1 MRYYNYRFVWM
12 PLLLIVT
19 LLGCKEKLPN
29 NTGNYTDQIRLNQI
43 GYYPKAIKRAV
54 IVDAGNLDKFSL
66 VDTKA
71 DKVVYS
77 GNLTDTQNWELAG
90 EKVQIAEFSDVTAE
104 GEYVLYVEDLGYSYP
119 FKIKENVLQDVFL
132 GSIKGMYYQR
142 VGMPLEKK
150 YAGKWHRP
158 MAHPDDS
165 VPYHPSS
172 GKSKGY
178 ISSTKGWYDAGD
190 YNKYVVNGS
199 FPLGQFYM
207 LQEQYPG
214 IIADKALNIPESG
227 NGKSDLLDELKY
239 EMDWLLTMQDD
250 DGGLFHKL
258 TTKSFE
264 GMVMPNK
271 ATSQRYIVGKGTAA
285 TLDFAA
291 CAAQAYRI
299 FKEVDPSYADQCL
312 VAAKK
317 AYSWAVENPEIEF
330 LNPEDIST
338 GQYGD
343 KDFED
348 EWFWANAE
356 LYISTNEP
364 LYLDTL
370 NEGSLDF
377 KFAKGDNWRKFMR
390 FTGMFSLLK
399 NKDVIPEALFETLK
413 NGIIASA
420 DELTAKA
427 GELDY
432 FQPIDDFQWGSNSDV
447 LNVAI
452 IMAQAYRL
460 NPKSEYLSGVQQCVD
475 YIFGNN
481 ATGYSFVTGFG
492 DKYPMHIHHRQS
504 AADGVEEPVPGL
516 LSGGPNF
523 GKQDVINGVVY
534 PENAAPMKSW
544 ADQEPSYASNEICLN
559 WNAPLT
565 YILGFLEQESK

>member
-1 MRYYNYRFVWM
+1 MRYHIFQFAWI
-12 PLLLIVT
+12 PLLLVVI
-19 LLGCKEKLPN
+19 LFGCKENLPV
-29 NTGNYTDQIRLNQI
+29 NTGDYSDQIRLNQV
-43 GYYPKAIKRAV
+43 GYYPFATKKAV
-54 IVDAGNLDKFSL
+54 IVNGTDLKEFSL
-66 VDTKA
+66 VNNETKQI
-71 DKVVYS
+71 VFS
-77 GNLTDTQNWELAG
+77 NNLSNVKEWELAG
-90 EKVQIAEFSDVTAE
+90 EVVQIADFSSVNTPGDYSIYIE
-104 GEYVLYVEDLGYSYP
+104 GLGYSYP
-119 FKIKENVLQDVFL
+119 FTIGENVLQDAFL

-142 VGMPLEKK
+142 SGMALEEK
-150 YAGKWHRP
+150 YAGKWKRD
-158 MAHPDDS
+158 MGHPDDS
-165 VPYHPSS
+165 VVFHPSS
-172 GKSKGY
+172 GKTQGY

-190 YNKYVVNGS
+190 YNKYIVNGS
-199 FPLGQFYM
+199 FSLGLFYT
-207 LQEQYPG
+207 LFDQYPNSV
-214 IIADKALNIPESG
+214 ADGGLNIPESG
-227 NGKSDLLDELKY
+227 NGTSDLLDELKY
-239 EMDWLLTMQDD
+239 EMDWFLTMQDD
-250 DGGLFHKL
+250 DGGLYHKL
-258 TTKSFE
+258 TTKNFE
-264 GMVMPNK
+264 GMVMPNE

-291 CAAQAYRI
+291 CAAQAYRM
-299 FKEVDPSYADQCL
+299 FKAVDPSYADQCL
-312 VAAKK
+312 EAAKK

-330 LNPEDIST
+330 LNPEDIAT

-343 KDFED
+343 KDFKD

-364 LYLDTL
+364 PYLDKL

-377 KFAKGDNWRKFMR
+377 KFTKGDNWRKFMR

-420 DELTAKA
+420 DELIAKA
-427 GELDY
+427 GKLDY

-447 LNVAI
+447 LNAAM

-460 NPKSEYLSGVQQCVD
+460 DPKTEYLSGVQQCVD

-523 GKQDVINGVVY
+523 GKQDVNDGVVY
-534 PENAAPMKSW
+534 PDNAPPMKSW

>member
-1 MRYYNYRFVWM
+1 MRYHIFQFAWI
-12 PLLLIVT
+12 PFLLVIILF
-19 LLGCKEKLPN
+19 GCKENLPK
-29 NTGNYTDQIRLNQI
+29 NTGDYSGQIRLNQV
-43 GYYPKAIKRAV
+43 GYYPFSVKKAVVVNGK
-54 IVDAGNLDKFSL
+54 DLKEFSL
-66 VDTKA
+66 VNNETKQI
-71 DKVVYS
+71 VFS
-77 GNLTDTQNWELAG
+77 NNLSNAKEWKLAG
-90 EKVQIAEFSDVTAE
+90 EEIQIADFSSVNTPGDYSIYIE
-104 GEYVLYVEDLGYSYP
+104 GLGYSYP
-119 FKIKENVLQDVFL
+119 FEIKENVLQDVFL

-264 GMVMPNK
+264 GMVMPNE
-271 ATSQRYIVGKGTAA
+271 ATSQRFIVGKGTAA

-291 CAAQAYRI
+291 CAAQAYRM
-299 FKEVDPSYADQCL
+299 FKEVDPRYADQCL
-312 VAAKK
+312 IAAKK
-317 AYSWAVENPEIEF
+317 AYVWAVENPEIEF
-330 LNPEDIST
+330 LNPEDIAT

-356 LYISTNEP
+356 LYISTNAP
-364 LYLDTL
+364 LYLDKL

-377 KFAKGDNWRKFMR
+377 KFAQGDNWRKFMR

-413 NGIIASA
+413 DGIIASA
-420 DELTAKA
+420 DELTARA

-447 LNVAI
+447 LNAAI
-452 IMAQAYRL
+452 IMAQAYSL
-460 NPKSEYLSGVQQCVD
+460 DPKSEYLSGVQQSVD

-492 DKYPMHIHHRQS
+492 DKCPMFIHHRQS

-516 LSGGPNF
+516 LSGGPNT
-523 GKQDVINGVVY
+523 GKQDANDGVVY
-534 PENAAPMKSW
+534 PDSAPPMKSW